1 MWCRLYD
8 GWLDDDLNAHLLQK
22 LPTDTFNPAQID
34 QDFFP
39 FAQLMKRDGAY
50 YAMPTAV
57 RALALFWNKT
67 IFQQAGSI
75 RTSRRKRYRSW

>member
-1 MWCRLYD
+1 MVQLYY

-34 QDFFP
+34 QSFFP
-39 FAQLMKRDGAY
+39 FVQLMKRDGAD